1 MGRFPYRDEDAVAVE
16 VAAGSVVLFNSY
28 LLHRSLPNTG
38 RHGLRRALVNHY
50 MSVESFLPWFL
61 PPPGSAWAG
70 PTTATWCW
78 SPAPTRT
85 PTRAWST

>member
-38 RHGLRRALVNHY
+38 RHGCAAR
-50 MSVESFLPWFL
+50 
-61 PPPGSAWAG
+61 
-70 PTTATWCW
+70 
-78 SPAPTRT
+78 
-85 PTRAWST
+85 WSTTT